1 MDSWCREAK
10 GGIVIRVKV
19 IPRASKP
26 GIQGVDNNRLRIKL
40 KSPPVEGKANRELV
54 ETLAKVLKIPK
65 GEIEIIKGIKGREKE
80 VFIPR
85 LTRGNLEAL
94 I

>member
-1 MDSWCREAK
+1 MDAWYREVK
-10 GGIVIRVKV
+10 GGIVVKVKV
-19 IPRASKP
+19 IPKSSRPS
-26 GIQGVDNNRLRIKL
+26 IQGVDNNRLRMKL

-54 ETLAKVLKIPK
+54 ETLAKVLKVPK
-65 GEIEIIKGIKGREKE
+65 REIEIIKGIKGREKE

-85 LTRGNLEAL
+85 LNREDLEAL

>member
-1 MDSWCREAK
+1 MDSWYREVK
-10 GGIVIRVKV
+10 GGIVVKV
-19 IPRASKP
+19 KIIPKSSRPS
-26 GIQGVDNNRLRIKL
+26 IQGVDNNRLRIKL

-54 ETLAKVLKIPK
+54 ETLAKVLKVPK

-85 LTRGNLEAL
+85 LTREDLEAL